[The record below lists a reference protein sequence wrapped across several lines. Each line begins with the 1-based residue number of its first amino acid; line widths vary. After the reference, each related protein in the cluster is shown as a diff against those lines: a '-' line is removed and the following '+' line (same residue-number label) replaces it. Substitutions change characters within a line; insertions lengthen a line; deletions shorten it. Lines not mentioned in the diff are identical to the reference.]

1 DRAPETGPGAV
12 DQRSDRSIV
21 PTRSPLLLRFPPNLH
36 FEEPPKTRADEEMNV
51 PPDRAQGCL
60 AGPSS
65 VRCGTERGNG
75 SKVPSPV
82 RAPAGRLRGRRCL
95 GWTQQPGARRAKMDS
110 MIQPPNPHAALGP
123 EPIRT
128 IGKDELK
135 SKLDRS
141 DDFRLVM
148 ALNSW
153 AYDAKHIPGSVHFN
167 TPEELY
173 AAIRPDD
180 EIVVYCS
187 NVDCLS
193 SVAMYRDLV
202 QR

>member
-1 DRAPETGPGAV
+1 
-12 DQRSDRSIV
+12 
-21 PTRSPLLLRFPPNLH
+21 
-36 FEEPPKTRADEEMNV
+36 
-51 PPDRAQGCL
+51 
-60 AGPSS
+60 
-65 VRCGTERGNG
+65 
-75 SKVPSPV
+75 
-82 RAPAGRLRGRRCL
+82 
-95 GWTQQPGARRAKMDS
+95 MDS
-110 MIQPPNPHAALGP
+110 MTQPPNPHAALGP
-123 EPIRT
+123 EPIHT

-135 SKLDRS
+135 SKLDRD

-153 AYDAKHIPGSVHFN
+153 AYDAKHSPGSVHFN

-202 QR
+202 QRGYRNVRRYSGGLLEWEDAGLPLEGSFVAPAHS

>member
-1 DRAPETGPGAV
+1 MGRKYRRGRTALAPPSLRALVNGTL
-12 DQRSDRSIV
+12 QH
-21 PTRSPLLLRFPPNLH
+21 PNT
-36 FEEPPKTRADEEMNV
+36 PAAP
-51 PPDRAQGCL
+51 
-60 AGPSS
+60 
-65 VRCGTERGNG
+65 GTE
-75 SKVPSPV
+75 
-82 RAPAGRLRGRRCL
+82 
-95 GWTQQPGARRAKMDS
+95 
-110 MIQPPNPHAALGP
+110 
-123 EPIRT
+123 PIHT

-135 SKLDRS
+135 AKLDRD

-153 AYDAKHIPGSVHFN
+153 AFDAKHIPGSVHFD

-180 EIVVYCS
+180 RIVVYCS

-202 QR
+202 HRGHRNAR